1 MSPTVPTE
9 TAGTAILF
17 ATIKDLDTPYILAP
31 VVHTAATLTKHKLI
45 IVLFSRFFNVK
56 HEGLTFPETLAISHT
71 ARSSWNDVQK
81 LLTYVY
87 VQATKAA
94 QEMGKVLMDI
104 DILLKGLNDDHLE
117 ADLESLVSDL
127 GVEVVFRISG
137 GNQKHP
143 TLMQLRV

>member
-1 MSPTVPTE
+1 MPATVPTE
-9 TAGTAILF
+9 TAGTAILL
-17 ATIKDLDTPYILAP
+17 ATIQNLSTPLFLAP

-45 IVLFSRFFNVK
+45 IVLFSRFFNVE
-56 HEGLTFPETLAISHT
+56 HEGLTFSETLAISHT
-71 ARSSWNDVQK
+71 ARSSWNEVQK

-87 VQATKAA
+87 VQATKTA

-117 ADLESLVSDL
+117 ADLASLVSNL

-137 GNQKHP
+137 GI
-143 TLMQLRV
+143 